1 MNSQTVSIN
10 PFVRRSVRNY
20 AFIYLYQIIIGVL
33 IFRLLDEEIKNEMNK
48 VIMRV
53 KKPVRP
59 KSEVFLDQDDRSVL
73 ETT

>member
-10 PFVRRSVRNY
+10 PFVRRSVRIY
-20 AFIYLYQIIIGVL
+20 AFIYLYQISIGVL

>member
-1 MNSQTVSIN
+1 MNSQTVSLN
-10 PFVRRSVRNY
+10 PLVRRSVRIY
-20 AFIYLYQIIIGVL
+20 AFIYLHQIIIGVL